1 MPTKPSATVRNA
13 KNVDLTGQDVVSA
26 VFAED
31 PALAQAAANA
41 GVITLSQMPGES
53 RQTVQIPDDNSS
65 IMNIYSFITG
75 YEPNRNA
82 FLYALMNRIGMT
94 ILTSRMWNSPLAW
107 TLQGRL
113 EFGESIEEI
122 FVNLCKVRSFD
133 PTKAPA
139 RVFERNVPDVRA
151 AFHVMNWQKE
161 YPLTITTDQLRQAFL
176 SWQGIVDL
184 VQGCIQAM
192 SKSLQKDM
200 YETTKYMLAKLIL
213 SGQMPSV
220 TIEDFTDKSNLPSI
234 VESARATALNMTIL
248 GTQYNMAHVYN
259 AVDSVEDLYIIM
271 DNALLAAE
279 DVNVLAAAFNMD
291 KATFYGHVTGIDSFA
306 NMDYDRLDLLF
317 EGTEGYEHFTG
328 TDLQN
333 LQKQG
338 FIICEKDF
346 FQIWE
351 NFQEVT
357 DNYNGSGLYWNYFLH
372 AWYTFSV
379 SPFAQGV
386 SFNYAG
392 GSITSVTVV
401 PATANV
407 TQGSTIVLGATVAGT
422 GIYDQTVT
430 FKISGQTKE
439 GTRVVGNQLTIAV
452 DEPASTQITVTATA
466 ADGTTTGTGTIT
478 VTAR

>member
-1 MPTKPSATVRNA
+1 MPTKPSAAVRNA
-13 KNVDLTGQDVVSA
+13 KNVDLNGRDVVSA

-41 GVITLSQMPGES
+41 GVITLAQMPGDS

-192 SKSLQKDM
+192 YKALQKDM
-200 YETTKYMLAKLIL
+200 YETTKYMLAKLII

-220 TIEDFTDKSNLPSI
+220 QIPDFTDKANLSDV
-234 VESARATALNMTIL
+234 VEVARATALDMTIL
-248 GTQYNMAHVYN
+248 GTNYNMAKVYN
-259 AVDSVEDLYIIM
+259 AVDNVDDLYIIM
-271 DNALLAAE
+271 QNSLLAAQ

-291 KATFYGHVTGIDSFA
+291 RATFYGHVIGIDSFSD
-306 NMDYDRLDLLF
+306 MDYNRLDMLF
-317 EGTEGYEHFTG
+317 DGTEGYEHLSG
-328 TDLQN
+328 VDLEN
-333 LQKQG
+333 LQKNG
-338 FIICEKDF
+338 FVICDKDF

-379 SPFAQGV
+379 SPFAV
-386 SFNYAG
+386 CASFNYAG
-392 GSITSVTVV
+392 GEITGVTVV

-407 TQGSTIVLGATVAGT
+407 TQGSTITLGATVDGT
-422 GIYDQTVT
+422 GIFDKTVT
-430 FKISGQTKE
+430 FSISGQTKD

-452 DEPASTQITVTATA
+452 DEPASTSITVTATA
-466 ADGTTTGTGTIT
+466 SNGTTGTGTIT
-478 VTAR
+478 VAAR

>member
-1 MPTKPSATVRNA
+1 MPTKPSAAVRNA
-13 KNVDLTGQDVVSA
+13 KNVELTGQNVVSA

-41 GVITLSQMPGES
+41 GVIKLAQMPGES

-94 ILTSRMWNSPLAW
+94 ILTSKMWNSPLAW

-133 PTKAPA
+133 PTKASA

-184 VQGCIQAM
+184 VQGCILSM
-192 SKSLQKDM
+192 YKSLQKDM
-200 YETTKYMLAKLIL
+200 YETTKYMLAKMIL

-220 TIEDFTDKSNLPSI
+220 TIDDFTDKANLPSI
-234 VESARATALNMTIL
+234 VETARATALNMTIL
-248 GTQYNMAHVYN
+248 DTQYNMAGVYN
-259 AVDSVEDLYIIM
+259 AVESVEDLYIII
-271 DNALLAAE
+271 DNSLLAAE
-279 DVNVLAAAFNMD
+279 DVNVLAAMFHMD
-291 KATFYGHVTGIDSFA
+291 KATFYGHVIGIDSFA
-306 NMDYDRLDLLF
+306 NMDYNRLDALF
-317 EGTEGYEHFTG
+317 EGTDGYGHFSG
-328 TDLQN
+328 TDLLN

-379 SPFAQGV
+379 SPFAQAV

-392 GSITSVTVV
+392 GDITAVTVV

-407 TQGSTIVLGATVAGT
+407 AQGSTIVLGATVEGT
-422 GIYDQTVT
+422 GIFNKAVT
-430 FKISGQTKE
+430 FSISGQTTDA
-439 GTRVVGNQLTIAV
+439 TRVVGNQLTIGAK
-452 DEPASTQITVTATA
+452 EPASTEITVTAKA
-466 ADGTTTGTGTIT
+466 VDGTIGTGKIT
-478 VTAR
+478 VVAR

>member
-13 KNVDLTGQDVVSA
+13 KNVELTGQNVVSA

-41 GVITLSQMPGES
+41 GVIKLAQMPGES

-94 ILTSRMWNSPLAW
+94 ILTSKMWNSPLAW

-184 VQGCIQAM
+184 VQGCIQSM
-192 SKSLQKDM
+192 YKSLQKDM
-200 YETTKYMLAKLIL
+200 YETTKYMIAKLII
-213 SGQMPSV
+213 SGQMPNV
-220 TIEDFTDKSNLPSI
+220 QIPDFTDPANMPS
-234 VESARATALNMTIL
+234 VVKAARSTALNMTIL

-259 AVDSVEDLYIIM
+259 AVDNVSDLYIIM
-271 DNALLAAE
+271 SNDLLASQ
-279 DVNVLAAAFNMD
+279 DVDVLAAAFNMD
-291 KATFYGHVTGIDSFA
+291 RTTFYGRVIGIDSFSD
-306 NMDYDRLDLLF
+306 MDYDRLDMLF
-317 EGTEGYEHFTG
+317 EGTEGYAHISG
-328 TDLQN
+328 TDLTN
-333 LQKQG
+333 LQKVG
-338 FIICEKDF
+338 FIACEKDF

-386 SFNYAG
+386 LFDCAG
-392 GSITSVTVV
+392 GEITSVTVV
-401 PATANV
+401 PASANV
-407 TQGSTIVLGATVAGT
+407 AQGSTIVLGATVEGT
-422 GIYDQTVT
+422 GIFDKGVT
-430 FKISGQTKE
+430 FSISGQTKE

-452 DEPASTQITVTATA
+452 DEPATTQITVTAKA
-466 ADGTTTGTGTIT
+466 ADGTTGTGTIA
-478 VTAR
+478 VVAR

>member
-13 KNVDLTGQDVVSA
+13 KNVELTGQNVVSA

-41 GVITLSQMPGES
+41 GVIKLAQMPGES
-53 RQTVQIPDDNSS
+53 RQTVHIPDDNSS

-94 ILTSRMWNSPLAW
+94 ILTSKMWNSPLAW

-184 VQGCIQAM
+184 VQGCIQSM
-192 SKSLQKDM
+192 YKSLQKDM
-200 YETTKYMLAKLIL
+200 YETTKYMIAKLII
-213 SGQMPSV
+213 SGQMPNV
-220 TIEDFTDKSNLPSI
+220 QIPDFTNPANMPS
-234 VESARATALNMTIL
+234 VVKAARSTALNMTIL

-259 AVDSVEDLYIIM
+259 AVDNVSDLYIIM
-271 DNALLAAE
+271 SNDLLASK
-279 DVNVLAAAFNMD
+279 DVDVLAAAFNMD
-291 KATFYGHVTGIDSFA
+291 RTTFYGRVIGIDSFSE
-306 NMDYDRLDLLF
+306 MDYDRLDMLF
-317 EGTEGYEHFTG
+317 EGTEGYEHISG
-328 TDLQN
+328 TDLTN
-333 LQKQG
+333 LQKVG
-338 FIICEKDF
+338 LIACEKDF

-386 SFNYAG
+386 LFDYAG
-392 GSITSVTVV
+392 GDITSVTVV

-407 TQGSTIVLGATVAGT
+407 AQGSTIVLGATVTGT
-422 GIYDQTVT
+422 GIFDKTVT
-430 FKISGQTKE
+430 FSISGQTTE
-439 GTRVVGNQLTIAV
+439 ATRVVGNQLTIGAE
-452 DEPASTQITVTATA
+452 EPAETTITVTAKA
-466 ADGTTTGTGTIT
+466 VDGQTGTGTIK
-478 VTAR
+478 VVAR

>member
-1 MPTKPSATVRNA
+1 MPTKPSAAVRNA
-13 KNVDLTGQDVVSA
+13 KNVELTGQNVVSA

-41 GVITLSQMPGES
+41 GVITLAQMPGES

-94 ILTSRMWNSPLAW
+94 ILTSKMWSSPLAW

-122 FVNLCKVRSFD
+122 FVNLIKVRSFD

-184 VQGCIQAM
+184 VQGCIQSM
-192 SKSLQKDM
+192 YKSLQKDM
-200 YETTKYMLAKLIL
+200 YETTKYMIAKLII
-213 SGQMPSV
+213 SGQMPNV
-220 TIEDFTDKSNLPSI
+220 QIPDFTDPANMPS
-234 VESARATALNMTIL
+234 VVKAARSTALNMTIL

-259 AVDSVEDLYIIM
+259 AVDNVSDLYMIM
-271 DNALLAAE
+271 SNDLLASQ
-279 DVNVLAAAFNMD
+279 DVDVLAAMFNMD
-291 KATFYGHVTGIDSFA
+291 RATFYGRVIGIDSFSD
-306 NMDYDRLDLLF
+306 MDYDRLDMLF
-317 EGTEGYEHFTG
+317 EGTEGYAHISG
-328 TDLQN
+328 TDLTN
-333 LQKQG
+333 LQKVG
-338 FIICEKDF
+338 FIACEKDF

-379 SPFAQGV
+379 SPFAQSV
-386 SFNYAG
+386 LFDYAG
-392 GSITSVTVV
+392 GEITSVKVV

-407 TQGSTIVLGATVAGT
+407 AQGSTIVLGATVEGT
-422 GIYDQTVT
+422 GIFNKTVT
-430 FKISGQTKE
+430 FSISGQTKE

-452 DEPASTQITVTATA
+452 DEPATTQITVTAKA
-466 ADGTTTGTGTIT
+466 ADGTTGTGTIT
-478 VTAR
+478 VVAR

>member
-1 MPTKPSATVRNA
+1 MPTKPSAAVRNA
-13 KNVDLTGQDVVSA
+13 KNVELTGQNVVSA

-41 GVITLSQMPGES
+41 GVIKLAQMPGES

-94 ILTSRMWNSPLAW
+94 ILTSKMWNSPLAW

-122 FVNLCKVRSFD
+122 FVNLIKVRSFD

-184 VQGCIQAM
+184 VQGCIQSM
-192 SKSLQKDM
+192 YKSLQKDM
-200 YETTKYMLAKLIL
+200 YETTKYMIAKLII
-213 SGQMPSV
+213 SGQMPNV
-220 TIEDFTDKSNLPSI
+220 QIPDFTDPANMPS
-234 VESARATALNMTIL
+234 VVKAARSTALNMTIL

-259 AVDSVEDLYIIM
+259 AVDNVSDLYIIM
-271 DNALLAAE
+271 SNDLLASQ
-279 DVNVLAAAFNMD
+279 DVDVLAAAFNMD
-291 KATFYGHVTGIDSFA
+291 RATFYGRVIGIDSFSD
-306 NMDYDRLDLLF
+306 MDYDRLDMLF
-317 EGTEGYEHFTG
+317 EGTEGYAHISG
-328 TDLQN
+328 ADLTK
-333 LQKQG
+333 LQKVG
-338 FIICEKDF
+338 FIACEKDF

-379 SPFAQGV
+379 SPFAQATL
-386 SFNYAG
+386 FDYAG
-392 GSITSVTVV
+392 GDITGVTVV

-407 TQGSTIVLGATVAGT
+407 AQGSTIVLGATVEGT
-422 GIYDQTVT
+422 GIFNKEVT
-430 FKISGQTKE
+430 FSISGQTKE

-452 DEPASTQITVTATA
+452 DEPASTQITVTAKA
-466 ADGTTTGTGTIT
+466 ADGTTGTGTIT
-478 VTAR
+478 VVAR

>member
-13 KNVDLTGQDVVSA
+13 KNVELTGQNVVSA

-41 GVITLSQMPGES
+41 GVIKLAQMPGES

-94 ILTSRMWNSPLAW
+94 ILTSKMWNSPLAW

-184 VQGCIQAM
+184 VQGCIQSM
-192 SKSLQKDM
+192 YKSLQKDM
-200 YETTKYMLAKLIL
+200 YETTKYMIAKLII
-213 SGQMPSV
+213 SGQMPNV
-220 TIEDFTDKSNLPSI
+220 QIPDFTVAANMPS
-234 VESARATALNMTIL
+234 VVKAARSTALNMTIL

-259 AVDSVEDLYIIM
+259 AVDNVSDLYIIM
-271 DNALLAAE
+271 SNDLLASQ
-279 DVNVLAAAFNMD
+279 DVDVLAAAFNMD
-291 KATFYGHVTGIDSFA
+291 RTTFYGRVIGIDSFSD
-306 NMDYDRLDLLF
+306 MDYDRLDMLF
-317 EGTEGYEHFTG
+317 EGTKGYAHISG
-328 TDLQN
+328 TDLTN
-333 LQKQG
+333 LQKVG
-338 FIICEKDF
+338 FIACEKDF

-386 SFNYAG
+386 LFDYAG
-392 GSITSVTVV
+392 GEITSVTVV

-407 TQGSTIVLGATVAGT
+407 AQGSTVVLGATVEGT
-422 GIYDQTVT
+422 GIVNKGVT
-430 FKISGQTKE
+430 FTISGQTTDA
-439 GTRVVGNQLTIAV
+439 TRVVGNQLTIGAE
-452 DEPASTQITVTATA
+452 EPASTPITVTAEA
-466 ADGTTTGTGTIT
+466 VDGKQGTGIIT
-478 VTAR
+478 VVAR

>member
-13 KNVDLTGQDVVSA
+13 KNVELTGQNVVSA

-41 GVITLSQMPGES
+41 GVIKLAQMPGES
-53 RQTVQIPDDNSS
+53 RQTVQIPDDNSA

-94 ILTSRMWNSPLAW
+94 ILTSKMWNSPLAW

-122 FVNLCKVRSFD
+122 FVNLIKVRSFD

-184 VQGCIQAM
+184 VQGCIQSM
-192 SKSLQKDM
+192 YKSLQKDM
-200 YETTKYMLAKLIL
+200 YETTKYMIAKLII
-213 SGQMPSV
+213 SGQMPNV
-220 TIEDFTDKSNLPSI
+220 QIPDFTDPANMPS
-234 VESARATALNMTIL
+234 VVKAARSTALNMTIL

-259 AVDSVEDLYIIM
+259 AVDNVSDLYIIM
-271 DNALLAAE
+271 SNDLLASQ
-279 DVNVLAAAFNMD
+279 DVDVLAAAFNMD
-291 KATFYGHVTGIDSFA
+291 RTTFYGRVIGIDSFSE
-306 NMDYDRLDLLF
+306 MDYDRLDMLF
-317 EGTEGYEHFTG
+317 EGTEGYEHISDTNL
-328 TDLQN
+328 TN
-333 LQKQG
+333 LQKVG
-338 FIICEKDF
+338 FIACEKDF

-379 SPFAQGV
+379 SPFAQSV
-386 SFNYAG
+386 LFDYAG
-392 GSITSVTVV
+392 GDITSVTVV

-407 TQGSTIVLGATVAGT
+407 AQGSTIVLGATVTGT
-422 GIYDQTVT
+422 GIFDKTVT
-430 FKISGQTKE
+430 FSISGQTKE

-452 DEPASTQITVTATA
+452 DEPATTQITVTAKA
-466 ADGTTTGTGTIT
+466 ADGTTGTGTIT
-478 VTAR
+478 VVAR

>member
-13 KNVDLTGQDVVSA
+13 KNVELTGQNVVSA

-41 GVITLSQMPGES
+41 GVIKLAQMPGES
-53 RQTVQIPDDNSS
+53 RQTVQIPDDNSA

-94 ILTSRMWNSPLAW
+94 ILTSKMWNSPLAW

-122 FVNLCKVRSFD
+122 FVNLIKVRSFD

-184 VQGCIQAM
+184 VQGCIQSM
-192 SKSLQKDM
+192 YKSLQKDM
-200 YETTKYMLAKLIL
+200 YETTKYMLAKLII
-213 SGQMPSV
+213 SGQMPNV
-220 TIEDFTDKSNLPSI
+220 QIPDFTDPANMPS
-234 VESARATALNMTIL
+234 VVKAARSTALNMTVL

-259 AVDSVEDLYIIM
+259 AVDSVSDLYIIM
-271 DNALLAAE
+271 SNDLIASQ
-279 DVNVLAAAFNMD
+279 DVDVLAAAFNMD
-291 KATFYGHVTGIDSFA
+291 RATFYGRVIGIDSFSD
-306 NMDYDRLDLLF
+306 MDYDRLDMLF
-317 EGTEGYEHFTG
+317 EGTDGYAHISG
-328 TDLQN
+328 TDRTN
-333 LQKQG
+333 LQKVG
-338 FIICEKDF
+338 FIACEKDF

-386 SFNYAG
+386 LFDYAG
-392 GSITSVTVV
+392 GEITSVKVV
-401 PATANV
+401 PASANV
-407 TQGSTIVLGATVAGT
+407 AQGSTVVLGATVNGT
-422 GIYDQTVT
+422 GIFDKAVT
-430 FKISGQTKE
+430 FTISGQTKE

-452 DEPASTQITVTATA
+452 DEPASTQITVTAKT
-466 ADGTTTGTGTIT
+466 ADGTTGTGTIT
-478 VTAR
+478 VVAR

>member
-1 MPTKPSATVRNA
+1 MPTKPSAAVRNA
-13 KNVDLTGQDVVSA
+13 KNVELTGQNVVSA

-41 GVITLSQMPGES
+41 GVIKFAQMPGES
-53 RQTVQIPDDNSS
+53 RQTVQIPDDNSA

-94 ILTSRMWNSPLAW
+94 ILTSKMWNSPLAW

-122 FVNLCKVRSFD
+122 FVNLIKVRSFD

-184 VQGCIQAM
+184 VQGCIQSM
-192 SKSLQKDM
+192 YKSLQKDM
-200 YETTKYMLAKLIL
+200 YETTKYMIAKLII
-213 SGQMPSV
+213 SGQMPNV
-220 TIEDFTDKSNLPSI
+220 QIPDFTDPANMPS
-234 VESARATALNMTIL
+234 VVKAARSTALNMTIL

-259 AVDSVEDLYIIM
+259 AVDNVSDLYIIM
-271 DNALLAAE
+271 SNDLLASQ
-279 DVNVLAAAFNMD
+279 DVDVLAAAFNMD
-291 KATFYGHVTGIDSFA
+291 RTTFYGRVIGIDSFSD
-306 NMDYDRLDLLF
+306 MDYDRLDMLF
-317 EGTEGYEHFTG
+317 EGTEGYAHISG
-328 TDLQN
+328 TNLTN
-333 LQKQG
+333 LQKVG
-338 FIICEKDF
+338 FIACEKDF

-386 SFNYAG
+386 LFDYAG
-392 GSITSVTVV
+392 GEITSVKVV

-407 TQGSTIVLGATVAGT
+407 AQGSTVVLGATVEGT
-422 GIYDQTVT
+422 GIFNKDVT
-430 FKISGQTKE
+430 FSISGQTKE

-452 DEPASTQITVTATA
+452 DEPASTQITVTAKA
-466 ADGTTTGTGTIT
+466 VDGTTGTGTIT
-478 VTAR
+478 VVAR

>member
-1 MPTKPSATVRNA
+1 MPTKPSAAVRNA
-13 KNVDLTGQDVVSA
+13 KNVELTGQNVVSS

-41 GVITLSQMPGES
+41 GVIKLAQMPGES

-94 ILTSRMWNSPLAW
+94 ILTSKMWNSPLAW

-122 FVNLCKVRSFD
+122 FVNLIKVRSFD

-184 VQGCIQAM
+184 VQGCIQSM
-192 SKSLQKDM
+192 YKSLQKDM
-200 YETTKYMLAKLIL
+200 YETTKYMIAKLII
-213 SGQMPSV
+213 SGQMPNV
-220 TIEDFTDKSNLPSI
+220 QIPDFTDPANMPS
-234 VESARATALNMTIL
+234 VVKAARSTALNMTIL

-259 AVDSVEDLYIIM
+259 AVDNVSDLYIIM
-271 DNALLAAE
+271 SNDLLASQ
-279 DVNVLAAAFNMD
+279 DVDVLAAAFNMD
-291 KATFYGHVTGIDSFA
+291 RTTFYGRVIGIDSFSE
-306 NMDYDRLDLLF
+306 MDYDRLDMLF
-317 EGTEGYEHFTG
+317 EGTEGYAHISG
-328 TDLQN
+328 ADLTN
-333 LQKQG
+333 LQKVG
-338 FIICEKDF
+338 FIACEKDF

-386 SFNYAG
+386 LFDYAG
-392 GSITSVTVV
+392 GEITSVKVV

-407 TQGSTIVLGATVAGT
+407 AQGSTVVLGATVEGT
-422 GIYDQTVT
+422 GIFNKDVT
-430 FKISGQTKE
+430 FSISGQTKE
-439 GTRVVGNQLTIAV
+439 GPRVVGNQLTIAV
-452 DEPASTQITVTATA
+452 DEPASTQITVTAQA
-466 ADGTTTGTGTIT
+466 ADGTTGTGTIT
-478 VTAR
+478 VVAR

>member
-1 MPTKPSATVRNA
+1 MPTKPSAAVRNA
-13 KNVDLTGQDVVSA
+13 KNVELTGQNVVSA

-41 GVITLSQMPGES
+41 GVIKLAQMSGES
-53 RQTVQIPDDNSS
+53 RQTVQIPDDNSA

-94 ILTSRMWNSPLAW
+94 ILTSKMWNSPLAW
-107 TLQGRL
+107 ALQGRL

-122 FVNLCKVRSFD
+122 FVNLIKVRSFD

-184 VQGCIQAM
+184 VQGCIQSM
-192 SKSLQKDM
+192 YKSLQKDM
-200 YETTKYMLAKLIL
+200 YETTKYMIAKLII
-213 SGQMPSV
+213 SGQMPNV
-220 TIEDFTDKSNLPSI
+220 QIPDFTDPANMPS
-234 VESARATALNMTIL
+234 VVKAARSTALNMTIL
-248 GTQYNMAHVYN
+248 GTNYNMAHVYN
-259 AVDSVEDLYIIM
+259 AVDNVSDLYIIM
-271 DNALLAAE
+271 SNDLLASQ
-279 DVNVLAAAFNMD
+279 DVDVLAAAFNMD
-291 KATFYGHVTGIDSFA
+291 RTTFYGRVIGIDSFSD
-306 NMDYDRLDLLF
+306 MDYDRLDMLF
-317 EGTEGYEHFTG
+317 EGTEGYAHISG
-328 TDLQN
+328 TDLTN
-333 LQKQG
+333 LQKVG
-338 FIICEKDF
+338 FIACEKDF

-386 SFNYAG
+386 LFDYAG
-392 GSITSVTVV
+392 GEITGVTVV

-407 TQGSTIVLGATVAGT
+407 AQGSTIVLGATVTGT
-422 GIYDQTVT
+422 GIFDKAVT
-430 FKISGQTKE
+430 FSISGQTKE

-452 DEPASTQITVTATA
+452 DEPASTQITVTAKA
-466 ADGTTTGTGTIT
+466 ADGTKTGTGTIT
-478 VTAR
+478 VVAR

>member
-1 MPTKPSATVRNA
+1 MPTKPSAAVRNA
-13 KNVDLTGQDVVSA
+13 KNVELTGQNVVSA

-41 GVITLSQMPGES
+41 GVITLAQMPGES

-94 ILTSRMWNSPLAW
+94 ILTSKMWNSPLAW

-122 FVNLCKVRSFD
+122 FVNLIKVRSFD

-184 VQGCIQAM
+184 VQGCIQSM
-192 SKSLQKDM
+192 YKSLQKDM
-200 YETTKYMLAKLIL
+200 YETTKYMIAKLII
-213 SGQMPSV
+213 SGQMPNV
-220 TIEDFTDKSNLPSI
+220 QIPDFTDPANMPS
-234 VESARATALNMTIL
+234 VVKAARSTALNMTIL

-259 AVDSVEDLYIIM
+259 AVDSVSDLYVIM
-271 DNALLAAE
+271 SNDLIASK
-279 DVNVLAAAFNMD
+279 DVDVLAAAFNMD
-291 KATFYGHVTGIDSFA
+291 RATFYGRVIGIDSFSD
-306 NMDYDRLDLLF
+306 MDYDRLDMLF
-317 EGTEGYEHFTG
+317 EGTEGYAHISG
-328 TDLQN
+328 TDLTN
-333 LQKQG
+333 LQKVG
-338 FIICEKDF
+338 FIACEKDF

-386 SFNYAG
+386 LFDYAG
-392 GSITSVTVV
+392 GEITSVKVV
-401 PATANV
+401 PAAANV
-407 TQGSTIVLGATVAGT
+407 AQGSTVVLGATVEGT
-422 GIYDQTVT
+422 GIFNKEVT
-430 FKISGQTKE
+430 FSISGQTKE

-452 DEPASTQITVTATA
+452 DEPASTQITVTAKA
-466 ADGTTTGTGTIT
+466 ADGTTGTGTIT
-478 VTAR
+478 VVAR

>member
-1 MPTKPSATVRNA
+1 MPTKPSAAVRNA
-13 KNVDLTGQDVVSA
+13 KNVELTGQNVVSA

-41 GVITLSQMPGES
+41 GVIKLAQMPGES

-94 ILTSRMWNSPLAW
+94 ILTSKMWNSPLAW

-184 VQGCIQAM
+184 VQGCIQSM
-192 SKSLQKDM
+192 YKSLQKDM
-200 YETTKYMLAKLIL
+200 YETTKYMIAKLII
-213 SGQMPSV
+213 SGQMPNV
-220 TIEDFTDKSNLPSI
+220 QIPDFTDPANMPS
-234 VESARATALNMTIL
+234 VVKAARSTALNMTIL

-259 AVDSVEDLYIIM
+259 AVDNVSDLYIIM
-271 DNALLAAE
+271 SNDLLASQ
-279 DVNVLAAAFNMD
+279 DVDVLAAAFNMD
-291 KATFYGHVTGIDSFA
+291 RTTFYGRVIGIDSFSD
-306 NMDYDRLDLLF
+306 MDYDRLDMLF
-317 EGTEGYEHFTG
+317 EGTEGYAHISG
-328 TDLQN
+328 TDLTN
-333 LQKQG
+333 LQKVG
-338 FIICEKDF
+338 FIACEKDF

-386 SFNYAG
+386 LFDYAG
-392 GSITSVTVV
+392 GEITSVTVV

-407 TQGSTIVLGATVAGT
+407 AQGSTIVLGATVEGAG
-422 GIYDQTVT
+422 IFDKAVT
-430 FKISGQTKE
+430 FSISGQTKE

-452 DEPASTQITVTATA
+452 DEPATTPITVTAKA
-466 ADGTTTGTGTIT
+466 ADGTIGTGTIT
-478 VTAR
+478 VVAR

>member
-13 KNVDLTGQDVVSA
+13 KNVDLTGQNVVSA

-41 GVITLSQMPGES
+41 GVIKLAQMPGES
-53 RQTVQIPDDNSS
+53 RQTVQIPDDNSA

-94 ILTSRMWNSPLAW
+94 ILTSKMWNSPLAW

-122 FVNLCKVRSFD
+122 FVNLIKVRSFD

-139 RVFERNVPDVRA
+139 RVFERNVPDVRT

-184 VQGCIQAM
+184 VQGCIQSM
-192 SKSLQKDM
+192 YKSLQKDM
-200 YETTKYMLAKLIL
+200 YETTKYMLAKLII
-213 SGQMPSV
+213 SGQMPNV
-220 TIEDFTDKSNLPSI
+220 QIADFTDSANMPS
-234 VESARATALNMTIL
+234 VVKTARSTALNMTVL

-259 AVDSVEDLYIIM
+259 AVDSVSDLYIIM
-271 DNALLAAE
+271 SNDLIASQ
-279 DVNVLAAAFNMD
+279 DVDVLAAAFNMD
-291 KATFYGHVTGIDSFA
+291 RATFYGRVIGIDSFSD
-306 NMDYDRLDLLF
+306 MDYDRLDMLF
-317 EGTEGYEHFTG
+317 EGTEGYAHISG
-328 TDLQN
+328 ADLTN
-333 LQKQG
+333 LQKVG
-338 FIICEKDF
+338 FIACEKDF

-386 SFNYAG
+386 LFDYAG
-392 GSITSVTVV
+392 GDITSVTVV
-401 PATANV
+401 PATAKV
-407 TQGSTIVLGATVAGT
+407 AQGSTIVLGATVAGT
-422 GIYDQTVT
+422 GIFDKTVT
-430 FKISGQTKE
+430 FSISGQTKE

-452 DEPASTQITVTATA
+452 DEPASTQITVTAKA
-466 ADGTTTGTGTIT
+466 ADGTTGTGTIT
-478 VTAR
+478 VVAR

>member
-1 MPTKPSATVRNA
+1 MPTKPSAAVRNA
-13 KNVDLTGQDVVSA
+13 KNVELTGQNVVSA

-41 GVITLSQMPGES
+41 GVIKLAQMPGES

-94 ILTSRMWNSPLAW
+94 ILTSKMWNSPLAW

-122 FVNLCKVRSFD
+122 FVNLIKVRSFD

-184 VQGCIQAM
+184 VQGCIQSM
-192 SKSLQKDM
+192 YKSLQKDM
-200 YETTKYMLAKLIL
+200 YETTKYMIAKLII
-213 SGQMPSV
+213 SGQMPNV
-220 TIEDFTDKSNLPSI
+220 QIPDFTDPANMPS
-234 VESARATALNMTIL
+234 VVKAARSTALNMTIL

-259 AVDSVEDLYIIM
+259 AVDNVSDLYIIM
-271 DNALLAAE
+271 SNDLLASQ
-279 DVNVLAAAFNMD
+279 DVDVLAAAFNMD
-291 KATFYGHVTGIDSFA
+291 RTTFYGRVIGIDSFSE
-306 NMDYDRLDLLF
+306 MDYDRLDMLF
-317 EGTEGYEHFTG
+317 EGTEGYEHISG
-328 TDLQN
+328 TNLTN
-333 LQKQG
+333 LQKVG
-338 FIICEKDF
+338 FIACEKDF

-386 SFNYAG
+386 LFDYAG
-392 GSITSVTVV
+392 GEITSVKVV

-407 TQGSTIVLGATVAGT
+407 AQGSTVVLGATVEGT
-422 GIYDQTVT
+422 GIFNKDVT
-430 FKISGQTKE
+430 FSISGQTKE

-452 DEPASTQITVTATA
+452 DEPASTQITVTAKA
-466 ADGTTTGTGTIT
+466 VDGKTGTGTIT
-478 VTAR
+478 VVAR

>member
-13 KNVDLTGQDVVSA
+13 KNVDLTGQNVVSA

-41 GVITLSQMPGES
+41 GVIKLAQMPGES
-53 RQTVQIPDDNSS
+53 RQTVQIPDDNSA

-94 ILTSRMWNSPLAW
+94 ILTSKMWNSPLAW

-122 FVNLCKVRSFD
+122 FVNLIKVRSFD

-184 VQGCIQAM
+184 VQGCIQSM
-192 SKSLQKDM
+192 YKSLQKDM
-200 YETTKYMLAKLIL
+200 YETTKYMLAKLII
-213 SGQMPSV
+213 SGQMPNV
-220 TIEDFTDKSNLPSI
+220 QIADFTDPANMPS
-234 VESARATALNMTIL
+234 VVKTARSTALNMTVL

-259 AVDSVEDLYIIM
+259 AVDSVSDLYIIM
-271 DNALLAAE
+271 SNDLIASQ
-279 DVNVLAAAFNMD
+279 DVDVLAAAFNMD
-291 KATFYGHVTGIDSFA
+291 RATFYGRVIGIDSFSD
-306 NMDYDRLDLLF
+306 MDYDRLDMLF
-317 EGTEGYEHFTG
+317 EGTEGYAHISG
-328 TDLQN
+328 ADLTN
-333 LQKQG
+333 LQKVG
-338 FIICEKDF
+338 FIACEKDF

-386 SFNYAG
+386 LFDYAG
-392 GSITSVTVV
+392 GDITSVTVV

-407 TQGSTIVLGATVAGT
+407 AQGSTIVLGATVAGT
-422 GIYDQTVT
+422 GIFNKTVT
-430 FKISGQTKE
+430 FTISGQTTDA
-439 GTRVVGNQLTIAV
+439 TRVVGNQLTIGAE
-452 DEPASTQITVTATA
+452 EPASTSVTVTATA
-466 ADGTTTGTGTIT
+466 VDGTKGTGTIT
-478 VTAR
+478 VVAR

>member
-1 MPTKPSATVRNA
+1 MPTKPSAAVRNA
-13 KNVDLTGQDVVSA
+13 KNVELTGQNVVSA

-41 GVITLSQMPGES
+41 GVITLAQMPGES

-94 ILTSRMWNSPLAW
+94 ILTSKMWNSPLAW

-122 FVNLCKVRSFD
+122 FVNLIKVRSFD

-184 VQGCIQAM
+184 VQGCIQSM
-192 SKSLQKDM
+192 YKSLQKDM
-200 YETTKYMLAKLIL
+200 YETTKYMLAKLII
-213 SGQMPSV
+213 SGQMPNV
-220 TIEDFTDKSNLPSI
+220 QIPDFTDPANMPS
-234 VESARATALNMTIL
+234 VVKAARSTALNMTIL

-259 AVDSVEDLYIIM
+259 AVDNVSDLYMIM
-271 DNALLAAE
+271 SNDLLASQ
-279 DVNVLAAAFNMD
+279 DVDVLAAMFNMD
-291 KATFYGHVTGIDSFA
+291 RATFYGRVIGIDSFSD
-306 NMDYDRLDLLF
+306 MDYDRLDMLF
-317 EGTEGYEHFTG
+317 EGTEGYAHISG
-328 TDLQN
+328 TDLTN
-333 LQKQG
+333 LQKVG
-338 FIICEKDF
+338 FIACEKDF

-379 SPFAQGV
+379 SPFAQSV
-386 SFNYAG
+386 LFDYAG
-392 GSITSVTVV
+392 GEITSVTVV

-407 TQGSTIVLGATVAGT
+407 AQGSTVVLGATVAGT
-422 GIYDQTVT
+422 GIINKTVT
-430 FKISGQTKE
+430 FSISGQTKE

-452 DEPASTQITVTATA
+452 DEPATTQITVTATA
-466 ADGTTTGTGTIT
+466 VDGTKGTGTIT
-478 VTAR
+478 VVAR

>member
-1 MPTKPSATVRNA
+1 MPTKPSAAVRNA
-13 KNVDLTGQDVVSA
+13 KNVELTGQNVVSS

-41 GVITLSQMPGES
+41 GVIKLAQMPGES

-94 ILTSRMWNSPLAW
+94 ILTSKMWNSPLAW

-122 FVNLCKVRSFD
+122 FVNLIKVRSFD

-184 VQGCIQAM
+184 VQGCIQSM
-192 SKSLQKDM
+192 YKSLQKDM
-200 YETTKYMLAKLIL
+200 YETTKYMIAKLII
-213 SGQMPSV
+213 SGQMPNV
-220 TIEDFTDKSNLPSI
+220 QIPDFTDPANMPS
-234 VESARATALNMTIL
+234 VVKAARSTALNMTIL

-259 AVDSVEDLYIIM
+259 AVDNVSDLYIIM
-271 DNALLAAE
+271 SNDLLASQ
-279 DVNVLAAAFNMD
+279 DVDVLAAAFNMD
-291 KATFYGHVTGIDSFA
+291 RTTFYGRVIGIDSFSE
-306 NMDYDRLDLLF
+306 MDYDRLDMLF
-317 EGTEGYEHFTG
+317 EGTEGYAHISG
-328 TDLQN
+328 ADLTN
-333 LQKQG
+333 LQKVG
-338 FIICEKDF
+338 FIACEKDF

-386 SFNYAG
+386 LFDYAG
-392 GSITSVTVV
+392 GEITSVKVV

-407 TQGSTIVLGATVAGT
+407 AQGSTVVLGATVEGT
-422 GIYDQTVT
+422 GIFNKDVT
-430 FKISGQTKE
+430 FSISGQTKE

-452 DEPASTQITVTATA
+452 DEPASTQITVTAKA
-466 ADGTTTGTGTIT
+466 ADGTTGTGTIT
-478 VTAR
+478 VVAR

>member
-13 KNVDLTGQDVVSA
+13 KNVELTGQNVVSA

-41 GVITLSQMPGES
+41 GVIKLAQMPGES

-94 ILTSRMWNSPLAW
+94 ILTSKMWNSPLAW

-184 VQGCIQAM
+184 VQGCIQSM
-192 SKSLQKDM
+192 YKSLQKDM
-200 YETTKYMLAKLIL
+200 YETTKYMLAKLII
-213 SGQMPSV
+213 SGQMPNV
-220 TIEDFTDKSNLPSI
+220 QIPDFTDPANMPS
-234 VESARATALNMTIL
+234 VVKAARSTALNMTIL

-259 AVDSVEDLYIIM
+259 AVDNVSDLYMIM
-271 DNALLAAE
+271 SNDLLASQ
-279 DVNVLAAAFNMD
+279 DVDVLAAMFNMD
-291 KATFYGHVTGIDSFA
+291 RATFYGRVIGIDSFSD
-306 NMDYDRLDLLF
+306 MDYDRLDMLF
-317 EGTEGYEHFTG
+317 EGTEGYAHISG
-328 TDLQN
+328 TDLTN
-333 LQKQG
+333 LQKVG
-338 FIICEKDF
+338 FIACEKDF

-379 SPFAQGV
+379 SPFAQV
-386 SFNYAG
+386 VLFDYAG
-392 GSITSVTVV
+392 GDITTVTVV

-407 TQGSTIVLGATVAGT
+407 AQGSTVVLGATVAGT
-422 GIYDQTVT
+422 GIINKTVT
-430 FKISGQTKE
+430 FTISGQTTDA
-439 GTRVVGNQLTIAV
+439 TRVVGNQLTIGAE
-452 DEPASTQITVTATA
+452 EPATTKITVTATA
-466 ADGTTTGTGTIT
+466 VDGTKGTGTIT
-478 VTAR
+478 VVAR